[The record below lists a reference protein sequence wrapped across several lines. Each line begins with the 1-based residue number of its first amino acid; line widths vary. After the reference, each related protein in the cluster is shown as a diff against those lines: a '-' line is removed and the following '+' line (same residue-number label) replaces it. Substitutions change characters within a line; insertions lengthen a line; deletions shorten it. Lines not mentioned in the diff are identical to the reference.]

1 MKTTASLPIVNVP
14 VKAVIVPA
22 DRRERDPE
30 AVSQL
35 ADSMSAIG
43 LKTPITVRMVK
54 RDGDTDGSDA
64 IPDLF
69 LVAGA
74 HRLEAARSLG
84 WSEIDA
90 FVLDGDQVEARLWE
104 IAENLHRKEL
114 TMLQRSQLIADWVE
128 IANKRSGQVVQK
140 PHGGRP
146 EGGIAQAAR
155 TLPVP
160 GKTEGGRRKNIERS
174 MKIDEI
180 SPAAKQAAESV
191 GLGDNQ
197 SALLEIAAQ
206 PTAETQAAKVAELAS
221 RKCNPRKKHRG
232 AKADDQAF
240 LNAVIRYPA
249 NFDRKAELLAEL
261 ARVAK
266 EFGLE
271 PQRASPPIAH
281 DGPDYPDLPAV
292 PDRRRRA
299 DGERDAQ
306 AFETLEAAWA
316 EASDAVRCRFRKEVL
331 ATEDQLPAATG

>member
-1 MKTTASLPIVNVP
+1 MSAIITVP
-14 VKAVIVPA
+14 VDSVIVPG
-22 DRRERDPE
+22 RRECDPE
-30 AVSQL
+30 VVSKV
-35 ADSMSAIG
+35 AESMSVIG
-43 LKTPITVRMVK
+43 LKTPITVRTVN
-54 RDGDTDGSDA
+54 RDVDTDGSDA

-114 TMLQRSQLIADWVE
+114 TALQRAELIA
-128 IANKRSGQVVQK
+128 
-140 PHGGRP
+140 
-146 EGGIAQAAR
+146 
-155 TLPVP
+155 
-160 GKTEGGRRKNIERS
+160 IERS

-206 PTAETQAAKVAELAS
+206 PTETQVAKVAEIAS
-221 RKCNPRKKHRG
+221 RKRSPRKKHRG

-240 LNAVIRYPA
+240 LEAMIRYPA
-249 NFDRKAELLAEL
+249 DFDRKAELLAEL
-261 ARVAK
+261 ARVAE
-266 EFGLE
+266 EFGIE

-281 DGPDYPDLPAV
+281 DGADYPDLPAV
-292 PDRRRRA
+292 SDRRRRA

-306 AFETLEAAWA
+306 AFETLKAAWA

-331 ATEDQLPAATG
+331 ATEAQLPAATG

>member
-1 MKTTASLPIVNVP
+1 
-14 VKAVIVPA
+14 
-22 DRRERDPE
+22 
-30 AVSQL
+30 
-35 ADSMSAIG
+35 MSAIG
-43 LKTPITVRMVK
+43 LKTPITVRAIK
-54 RDGDTDGSDA
+54 RDVDRDGSDA

-69 LVAGA
+69 LVVGA

-128 IANKRSGQVVQK
+128 IANQRSGQVVQK

-160 GKTEGGRRKNIERS
+160 GKTEEGRRKNIERS

-180 SPAAKQAAESV
+180 SPAAKQAAESA
-191 GLGDNQ
+191 GLKDNQ

-206 PTAETQAAKVAELAS
+206 PTETQVAKVAEIAS
-221 RKCNPRKKHRG
+221 RKRSPRKKHRG

-240 LNAVIRYPA
+240 LEAVIRYPA
-249 NFDRKAELLAEL
+249 DFDRKAELLAEL
-261 ARVAK
+261 ARVAE
-266 EFGLE
+266 EFGIE

-281 DGPDYPDLPAV
+281 DGADYPDLPAV

-306 AFETLEAAWA
+306 AFETLKAAWA

-331 ATEDQLPAATG
+331 ATEAQLPVAIG